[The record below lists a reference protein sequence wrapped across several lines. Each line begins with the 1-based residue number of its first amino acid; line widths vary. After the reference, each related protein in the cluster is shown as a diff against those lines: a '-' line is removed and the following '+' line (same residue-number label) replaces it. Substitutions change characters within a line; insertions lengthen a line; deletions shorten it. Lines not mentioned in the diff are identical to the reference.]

1 MYIPKP
7 FAMNDRES
15 IVRFIRE
22 NSFGILFSQG
32 NGRAAATHLPFL
44 FKEREGRLGTLYGHM
59 ARANPQWKSI
69 DREVLVVFP
78 GPHAYI
84 SPAWYGE
91 ENTVPTWNYVAVH
104 VYGTFRI
111 IEDEETMKRLLRETI
126 HFYESEREDP
136 WQTDPNREFFKN
148 LMKATVGF
156 CIEITEI
163 QGKWKLNQ
171 NHPIERRKRV
181 IEGLKREDRYDSGQI
196 ARLMEDQI
204 K

>member
-7 FAMNDRES
+7 FAMNDRER
-15 IVRFIRE
+15 IIRFIRE

-32 NGRAAATHLPFL
+32 NGRATATHLPFL
-44 FKEREGRLGTLYGHM
+44 FKENEGKLGALYGHM
-59 ARANPQWKSI
+59 ARANSHWKEI
-69 DREVLVVFP
+69 DGEVLVVFP

-111 IEDEETMKRLLRETI
+111 IEDEKTMKWLMRESI
-126 HFYESEREDP
+126 NFYEAEREDP
-136 WQTDPNREFFKN
+136 WQTDLDREFFKN

-156 CIEITEI
+156 HIEITEI

-181 IEGLKREDRYDSGQI
+181 IEGLKQADRYDSDPI
-196 ARLMEDQI
+196 ARLMEEHL